1 MDLGKRFFDLFFS
14 LLGLIILSPIL
25 CFISLWILVDSKGSV
40 FYRQERIGL
49 GEVPFRIYKFRTMFV
64 GSDQKGLLTIG
75 DKDNRV
81 TQVGQFLRK
90 TKLDEMPQ
98 LINVLKGEMSFVGPR
113 PEVKKY
119 VDMYTVEQR
128 AIFQVRPGIT
138 DVASIEYMDE
148 VEVLAK
154 SVDPEKTYIEEIMP
168 HKLALN
174 LDYLKRR
181 NLFTD
186 IGLILKTVLKMFR

>member
-119 VDMYTVEQR
+119 VDLYTVEQR

-174 LDYLKRR
+174 LAYLKRR

-186 IGLILKTVLKMFR
+186 IGLIIKTVLKMFR

>member
-1 MDLGKRFFDLFFS
+1 MKQLFDIFFS
-14 LLGLIILSPIL
+14 FLGLMFTSPIL
-25 CFISLWILVDSKGSV
+25 LTISIWIKFDSKGSV
-40 FYRQERIGL
+40 FFRQERIGKN
-49 GEVPFRIYKFRTMFV
+49 EVPFRIFKFRTMYV
-64 GSDQKGLLTIG
+64 GSDKKGLLTIG
-75 DKDNRV
+75 DKDSRV
-81 TQVGQFLRK
+81 TKSGQFLRK
-90 TKLDEMPQ
+90 TKLDELPQ
-98 LINVLKGEMSFVGPR
+98 LINVLLGDMSFVGPR

-119 VDMYTVEQR
+119 VDFYTVEQK

-154 SVDPEKTYIEEIMP
+154 SEYPEKTYIEEIMP

-174 LDYLKRR
+174 LAYLKRR

-186 IGLILKTVLKMFR
+186 IGLIFKTLFKIVR

>member
-1 MDLGKRFFDLFFS
+1 MIKRLFDIIFSFFGLLFS
-14 LLGLIILSPIL
+14 SPIL
-25 CFISLWILVDSKGSV
+25 ILLSIWIKLDSKGCV
-40 FYRQERIGL
+40 FYRQERIGKK
-49 GEVPFRIYKFRTMFV
+49 EVPFRIFKFRTMFV

-90 TKLDEMPQ
+90 TKLDELPQ
-98 LINVLKGEMSFVGPR
+98 LINVMKGEMSFVGPR

-119 VDMYTVEQR
+119 VDLYTVEQR

-154 SVDPEKTYIEEIMP
+154 SEHPEKTYIEEIMP

-174 LDYLKRR
+174 LAYLKRR

-186 IGLILKTVLKMFR
+186 IGLIFKTVFKIVR

>member
-119 VDMYTVEQR
+119 VDLYTVEQR

-154 SVDPEKTYIEEIMP
+154 SAHPEKTYIEEIMP

-174 LDYLKRR
+174 LAYLKRR

-186 IGLILKTVLKMFR
+186 IGLIIKTVLKMFR